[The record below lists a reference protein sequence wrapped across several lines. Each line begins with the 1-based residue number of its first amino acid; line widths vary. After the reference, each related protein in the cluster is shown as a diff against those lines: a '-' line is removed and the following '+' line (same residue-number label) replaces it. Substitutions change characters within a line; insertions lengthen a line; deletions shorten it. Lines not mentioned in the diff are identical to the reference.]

1 MSSSACFGGQ
11 SSLEPPIGGSNHMW
25 MELETNVYIDG
36 FNLYYA
42 IKFSPYKWLDLSSLC
57 RNLLPRHTINL
68 IRYFTAHV
76 KPLPHDLDV
85 KTRQDFYLRALKTLK
100 DLELHD
106 NGEFVSWDKLI
117 PQSPLA
123 YVRGKNKSPQKV
135 NVLKT
140 EEKGSDVN
148 LASWLLTDCFN
159 GCFDCAVVISN
170 DSDLATPIEIVTQ
183 RCKKPVKV
191 INPGKPLYASK
202 KLARVSTSNF
212 ITIHPWVYAKSQLP
226 PTLTDA
232 IGTFTKPSRW

>member
-1 MSSSACFGGQ
+1 
-11 SSLEPPIGGSNHMW
+11 
-25 MELETNVYIDG
+25 
-36 FNLYYA
+36 
-42 IKFSPYKWLDLSSLC
+42 
-57 RNLLPRHTINL
+57 L

-85 KTRQDFYLRALKTLK
+85 KTRQDFYFRALKTLK

>member
-11 SSLEPPIGGSNHMW
+11 SCLEPLISGSNHIW
-25 MELETNVYIDG
+25 IKLKANVYIDG

-57 RNLLPRHTINL
+57 RNLLPEHTINL
-68 IRYFTAHV
+68 IRYFTAHI

-100 DLELHD
+100 DLKLHD
-106 NGEFVSWDKLI
+106 NGEFVSWDKLM

-123 YVRGKNKSPQKV
+123 YVKGKSSSPNKV

-159 GCFDCAVVISN
+159 GCFDYAVVISN

-183 RCKKPVKV
+183 QCKKQVKV
-191 INPGKPLYASK
+191 INPDKLIYASK
-202 KLARVSTSNF
+202 KLARVATSNF
-212 ITIHPWVYAKSQLP
+212 RTIHPWVYSKSQFP
-226 PTLTDA
+226 ITLTDA
-232 IGTFTKPSRW
+232 MGTFNKPSSW

>member
-1 MSSSACFGGQ
+1 
-11 SSLEPPIGGSNHMW
+11 

-85 KTRQDFYLRALKTLK
+85 KTRQDFYFRALKTLK

>member
-1 MSSSACFGGQ
+1 
-11 SSLEPPIGGSNHMW
+11 MW
-25 MELETNVYIDG
+25 VGLETNVYIDG

-123 YVRGKNKSPQKV
+123 YVRGRNKSPQKV

-159 GCFDCAVVISN
+159 ECFDCAVVISN

-212 ITIHPWVYAKSQLP
+212 ITIHPWVYAKNQLP

-232 IGTFTKPSRW
+232 IGTFTKPPRW

>member
-1 MSSSACFGGQ
+1 
-11 SSLEPPIGGSNHMW
+11 LKPPIGGFNHIW
-25 MELETNVYIDG
+25 FKLKTNVYIDG

-42 IKFSPYKWLDLSSLC
+42 IKFSPYKWLNLSSLC
-57 RNLLPRHTINL
+57 KNLLPKHTINL

-76 KPLPHDLDV
+76 KPLPHDMGA

-106 NGEFVSWDKLI
+106 NGEFVSWDKMI

-123 YVRGKNKSPQKV
+123 YVRGKNKSPNRV

-159 GCFDCAVVISN
+159 GHFDYAVVISN
-170 DSDLATPIEIVTQ
+170 DSDLSTPIEIVTQ
-183 RCKKPVKV
+183 QCKKQVKV
-191 INPGKPLYASK
+191 INPDKPKYTSK
-202 KLARVSTSNF
+202 KLVRVSTSNL
-212 ITIHPWVYAKSQLP
+212 ITIHPWVYSKSQFP
-226 PTLTDA
+226 TTLTDA
-232 IGTFTKPSRW
+232 MGTFNKPPSW

>member
-1 MSSSACFGGQ
+1 MG
-11 SSLEPPIGGSNHMW
+11 
-25 MELETNVYIDG
+25 LETNVYIDG

-85 KTRQDFYLRALKTLK
+85 KTRQDFYFRALKTLK

>member
-1 MSSSACFGGQ
+1 M
-11 SSLEPPIGGSNHMW
+11 
-25 MELETNVYIDG
+25 ETNVYIDG

-85 KTRQDFYLRALKTLK
+85 KTRQDFYFRALKTLK

>member
-25 MELETNVYIDG
+25 VGLETNVYIDG

-100 DLELHD
+100 DLALHD

-159 GCFDCAVVISN
+159 ECFDCAVVISN

-232 IGTFTKPSRW
+232 IGTFTKPPRW